1 MAKMQHR
8 TKTHLLT
15 KEEIKEALNL
25 AQVGRIGI
33 VCSDGFPY
41 VLPLHFVYAD
51 EKIYLH
57 GLPKGKKIEG
67 IKQNPNVCFEIDQMV
82 SLLKEGVEN
91 PCDVNTE
98 FNSVILQGKASLVG
112 DFEEKKSALKRIVEK
127 FTPLLINQEIPDKM
141 IQGTAII
148 RIDILNSTGRYYR

>member
-1 MAKMQHR
+1 MQHR

-33 VCSDGFPY
+33 VCSDGLPY